1 MIGLSLGTSMVNQA
15 FGGGASS
22 ETLTGLIRSGTSTY
36 QGIQVGNGWWAE
48 ATLKNVTAGGTYS
61 LTPDSAAK
69 VSFPVTSPGYDS
81 SGNLTTIDRTVFATV
96 AIRQS
101 YPNHALLQEV
111 QAGSDVATN
120 LALSEYVYSG
130 DTVGIGTVLTGAY
143 TGLLAGSATL
153 TNNST
158 QTYPKVIGDWV
169 LPPKREWSGD
179 LTLEVVAKHKFGRNG
194 QPVAA
199 VKITGTNGTDTV
211 TKTCTYGLSAYGDNL
226 ETYAATFNASEFPAG
241 GDVTFNHVDYPW
253 VGDASAVF
261 DSSTGTFPSVTQS
274 CGQVYRVGAISSPVY
289 AYVTTTGI
297 DGSGAVST
305 SRATAKTTAYAT
317 IAVAAAAI
325 FAARPNA
332 SGCVLYIGAGTF
344 NWPSANIS
352 GTTRTA
358 PDAWMSIEGDPD
370 DADPKTNCIINTVG
384 ATYVTWCNNGVGTM
398 AWLRMANLT
407 LNQPVSCPGLL
418 GVSSRMTLWMD
429 NVKWTSAIANTTSFG
444 SAIYNYFTKVDG
456 QATSQTP
463 RMMQVNGS
471 NIRPQLIR
479 NCTSNRGMQANVN
492 VSSTMAGSSSGVAL
506 GDVSNIRFENL
517 ILANF
522 TMTGY
527 AGSASALNFTL
538 NTSNQAFQNQAVSNC
553 LFVGDASNIQ
563 PLAAFGENVVTDQ
576 NNILLE
582 YITTAGGAN
591 QTCMRLN
598 IHNDPTAFPTTTG
611 SDQARYKDFSC
622 LNNLFQW
629 VAVKDDPFSGATEG
643 NSGANLVVGGWDKA
657 FAVGWRDNASAYTPD
672 EWTPPYFGVGSLRA
686 QARAFAG
693 STYVPTSGFATCAI
707 QSLSY
712 DLGGTARRQDGTG
725 ASGAYE
731 S

>member
-1 MIGLSLGTSMVNQA
+1 MRKNLLAAIIAGIGGSP
-15 FGGGASS
+15 SS
-22 ETLTGLIRSGTSTY
+22 PVITATLRSGTSTY
-36 QGIQVGNGWWAE
+36 QGVAVGNGWWAE

-61 LTPDSAAK
+61 LTPDSTAK
-69 VSFPVTSPGYDS
+69 VSFPVTSPGYDA

-101 YPNHALLQEV
+101 YPNQALLQEV
-111 QAGSDVATN
+111 QSGSDVATN

-130 DTVGIGTVLTGAY
+130 DTVGTGTVLTGAY

-158 QTYPKVIGDWV
+158 QTYPKVIADWA

-194 QPVAA
+194 RPVAA

-226 ETYAATFNASEFPAG
+226 ETYAATFNTSEFPAG
-241 GDVTFNHVDYPW
+241 GDVTFNFVAYPW
-253 VGDASAVF
+253 VGDATAVL
-261 DSSTGTFPSVTQS
+261 DSSTGTFPSVTAL
-274 CGQVYRVGAISSPVY
+274 CGQVYRVGAIANKVY
-289 AYVTTTGI
+289 AYVTTTGN
-297 DGSGAVST
+297 DGTGAVST
-305 SRATAKTTAYAT
+305 SMATAKTTAFAT
-317 IAVAAAAI
+317 IAAAAAAI
-325 FAARPNA
+325 FAARTNA
-332 SGCVLYIGAGTF
+332 SGCVLYIGAGSF
-344 NWPSANIS
+344 NWPSANIT

-370 DADPKTNCIINTVG
+370 DADPKNNCIINTVG

-398 AWLRMANLT
+398 AWLRMANLN
-407 LNQPVSCPGLL
+407 LNQPVACPGLL
-418 GVSSRMTLWMD
+418 GVSSRMTNWMD
-429 NVKWTSAIANTTSFG
+429 NIKWTSAIANTTSFG
-444 SAIYNYFTKVDG
+444 SAIFNYFTKVDA
-456 QATSQTP
+456 QCSNQTA

-492 VSSTMAGSSSGVAL
+492 VSSTMASSSSGVAL
-506 GDVSNIRFENL
+506 GDVSNIRFDNL

-522 TMTGY
+522 TMMGF
-527 AGSASALNFTL
+527 AGAASALNFTL
-538 NTSNQAFQNQAVSNC
+538 NTSNQTFQNQAVSNC

-576 NNILLE
+576 DNLILE

-598 IHNDPTAFPTTTG
+598 IHNDPTSFPTTTS
-611 SDQARYKDFSC
+611 SDQARYKDFC
-622 LNNLFQW
+622 LTNNLLQW
-629 VAVKDDPFSGATEG
+629 VAIKDDIFSGANEG
-643 NSGANLVVGGWDKA
+643 NTGANLVVQGWPKA
-657 FAVGWRDNASAYTPD
+657 FGVGFRDNASAYTPD
-672 EWTPPYFGVGSLRA
+672 EWAPPYFGVGSLRA
-686 QARAFAG
+686 QARTFSG